1 MVLLC
6 NNLYKSG
13 RYEENMERHVRWNWE
28 RSPDDDDMVRY
39 HFVVVDDKDRPGIV
53 RRILEQ
59 LQECSSVIPVRTAE
73 GKVKDTEFRYL
84 FESYDAPVA
93 PKMIRWEQVSKRI
106 IKDSDLRERTKGSIE
121 NYVASI
127 YS

>member
-1 MVLLC
+1 
-6 NNLYKSG
+6 
-13 RYEENMERHVRWNWE
+13 MERHIRWNWE

-39 HFVVVDDKDRPGIV
+39 HIVVVDDKDRPGIV

-59 LQECSSVIPVRTAE
+59 LQECSSVIPVRTTE
-73 GKVKDTEFRYL
+73 GKVKGTEFRYL

-93 PKMIRWEQVSKRI
+93 PKMISWEQVSKRI
-106 IKDSDLRERTKGSIE
+106 IKDSDLRERTKGNIE
-121 NYVASI
+121 NYVAGI